1 MASIQIKGSTIHN
14 EGLEKSACGQ
24 IQKALAG
31 RGTCNPNAIN
41 HLTLP
46 RGKEHIAPAF
56 RTQFWATISGT
67 RKDV

>member
-31 RGTCNPNAIN
+31 RGTWNPNAIS

-46 RGKEHIAPAF
+46 RGKGHISTCF
-56 RTQFWATISGT
+56 QDTILGNY
-67 RKDV
+67 